1 MAAEQAVLVPLHT
14 RFSPLTS
21 ANFVEMLTLSS
32 VLEPPKF
39 TASNAQLIFSVV
51 KLGDR
56 EELSV
61 DRLQEALRQVA
72 AQKHAS
78 YDEIAEQIM
87 SRTLKRTEDPGEI
100 EEKVDPASG
109 HPYFVNNRT
118 GKSAWLRE
126 EVMRYSAAPPAAPPA
141 SNATA
146 VSSAASLKQY
156 LAGRSDW

>member
-1 MAAEQAVLVPLHT
+1 MPLHT

-100 EEKVDPASG
+100 EEHIKWAKELMQKGAEEFKLKWEQSRG
-109 HPYFVNNRT
+109 
-118 GKSAWLRE
+118 GKE
-126 EVMRYSAAPPAAPPA
+126 
-141 SNATA
+141 
-146 VSSAASLKQY
+146 K
-156 LAGRSDW
+156 